1 MAREAREQPRNTAAS
16 AAPPKRPA
24 STPTSTPASAPDPAF
39 ATLYADLPGL
49 PDIIAPGLTLLF
61 VGFNPS
67 VYSAQR
73 GHYYARPSNRFWPL
87 LALAGLTSRRYAPE
101 EDATLPDLGIGIT
114 DLCPIPTPGIADVP
128 RAVAEGGRGA
138 LTAKV
143 ERYAPRIVSFNGRAT
158 YERFYGRPLPAWG
171 LQEARIGAATSLV
184 FVTPSSSGRANG
196 VGAAREGAFLA
207 LGALVRDLHPT
218 PG

>member
-1 MAREAREQPRNTAAS
+1 MAHGAREQPRNAAEP

-24 STPTSTPASAPDPAF
+24 SIPVSTPDPAF
-39 ATLYADLPGL
+39 ATLYADLPSL
-49 PDIIAPGLTLLF
+49 PDIIAAGLTLLF

-87 LALAGLTSRRYAPE
+87 LALAGLTPRRYAPE
-101 EDATLPDLGIGIT
+101 EDGTLPDLGIGIT

-128 RAVAEGGRGA
+128 RAVAQSGRGA

-218 PG
+218 PP